1 MTRPFAATLGLN
13 PYSPQSNVIV
23 PTSFTGGVET
33 NILNI
38 SPGTPGY
45 VAAMRIAL
53 FDFTSVINSVI
64 KVYVDGEGTP
74 SINCDTG
81 TLLAANVGGNGCFS
95 VKHLAFTYVAA
106 HCGVF
111 NFMFPIPFK
120 SSIRITLTVSNTCTA
135 SPTTIYYTGVTI
147 PYKLISS
154 CQKYAGKQTYTATQQ
169 SDQTVKF
176 LNLGAG
182 NAGWIAFHCIAG
194 DNSSDSTWME
204 NAPVM
209 FLDGASLGGTPQY
222 NAGGMEEY
230 FKTSGSYWNGGI
242 TQAQWSTTS
251 VVSNA
256 TGIVTAG
263 IDLLALF
270 GGVKFSNGIVMC
282 LQAGAKGIPAGDA
295 NVDLAWLVLY
305 YVANP

>member
-1 MTRPFAATLGLN
+1 MTTRGAAQLLGLN
-13 PYSPQSNVIV
+13 KFQ
-23 PTSFTGGVET
+23 PTSSVIIPSTFTGGVET
-33 NILNI
+33 DILNI
-38 SPGTPGY
+38 SPGAPGY
-45 VAAMRIAL
+45 VASIRCAI
-53 FDFTSVINSVI
+53 FDFTSVVNSVI
-64 KVYVDGEGTP
+64 KVYIDGEGSP

-81 TLLAANVGGNGCFS
+81 TLLSANVGASGCYS
-95 VKHLAFTYVAA
+95 IKHHAFTYVAS

-111 NFMFPIPFK
+111 NFMYPIPYK

-135 SPTTIYYTGVTI
+135 SPTIIYYNGVQI

-154 CQKYAGKQTYTATQQ
+154 CQKYSGKQTYSPTQQ
-169 SDQTVKF
+169 SNQTVKF

-182 NAGWIAFHCIAG
+182 NAGWIAYHCIAG
-194 DNSSDSTWME
+194 DASSDSTWME

-209 FLDGASLGGTPQY
+209 FLDGASLGGSPQY

-256 TGIVTAG
+256 TGIVTAA
-263 IDLLALF
+263 IDLLALY
-270 GGVKFSNGIVMC
+270 GGIKFTNGIVMC
-282 LQAGAKGIPAGDA
+282 LQGGAKGTPSDA